1 MGSNLNRPCVNKI
14 LTWFVEWLVSGM
26 SLSFRS
32 SLVYSWKRKT
42 LARWVTPCIYDLSR
56 IKLFID
62 QFKHWATLIKHTI
75 KLDYFEC
82 QCNGE
87 PVLSMTLSFE
97 RSFFWFALSSSRSMK
112 HHGSFGHELL
122 IPNTFFP
129 FETAGRYSSGTQRC
143 SIYNAV
149 AVHGKRHRA

>member
-1 MGSNLNRPCVNKI
+1 MGSNLSRPCVNKI

-75 KLDYFEC
+75 KLDYFKC

-97 RSFFWFALSSSRSMK
+97 RSFSDLPFLLLDQWSIMEVLGMNYWSQTHFPLLKQPADIHLEHNGALYIMPSLSMVR
-112 HHGSFGHELL
+112 G
-122 IPNTFFP
+122 
-129 FETAGRYSSGTQRC
+129 
-143 SIYNAV
+143 IYN
-149 AVHGKRHRA
+149 